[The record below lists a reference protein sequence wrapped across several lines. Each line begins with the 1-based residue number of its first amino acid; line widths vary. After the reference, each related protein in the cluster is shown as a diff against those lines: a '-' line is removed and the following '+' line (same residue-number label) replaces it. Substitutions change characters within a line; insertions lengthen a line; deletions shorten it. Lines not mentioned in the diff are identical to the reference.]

1 MKLVSTPRVEYLRTL
16 ATEILHLNGHGRVI
30 VAVDGAEAAGRAA
43 FADDLAAVID
53 EAGVPSFRASLRY
66 FQRSRED
73 AAQFGADTPERL
85 FRHGYDYSAL
95 RRVLL
100 EPFRLGGS
108 TGFVTQVL
116 DPDRDT
122 WIEPTWTTAPADAV
136 LVIDG
141 EFINRAELRDGWNYR
156 IFLEGETTSAADYL
170 YQKEERPRQ
179 LASAVID
186 ISAPNAPQRV
196 FSDSC

>member
-16 ATEILHLNGHGRVI
+16 AAEIVNLNGRGRVI
-30 VAVDGAEAAGRAA
+30 VAVDGADHAARTA
-43 FADDLAAVID
+43 FADDLAAVFD
-53 EAGVPSFRASLRY
+53 EADKPAFRASLRY
-66 FQRSRED
+66 FQRSRAD
-73 AAQFGADTPERL
+73 QARFGPETPER
-85 FRHGYDYSAL
+85 FYRHGFDYSAL

-108 TGFVTQVL
+108 TAFVTQVF

-122 WIEPTWTTAPADAV
+122 WIEPTWTSAPTDAF

-141 EFINRAELRDGWNYR
+141 EFALRGELRDGWNYR
-156 IFLEGETTSAADYL
+156 ILLESEATSETDYL

-179 LASAVID
+179 VASAVID
-186 ISAPNAPQRV
+186 LSERHQPQRV

>member
-16 ATEILHLNGHGRVI
+16 AAEILNLNGRGRVI
-30 VAVDGAEAAGRAA
+30 VAVDGADAAARTA
-43 FADDLAAVID
+43 FADDLAAVLD
-53 EAGVPSFRASLRY
+53 EAGTPAFRASLRY

-73 AAQFGADTPERL
+73 AARFGADTPERHY
-85 FRHGYDYSAL
+85 RHGYDYSAL

-108 TGFVTQVL
+108 TGFVTQVF
-116 DPDRDT
+116 DPDRDV
-122 WIEPTWTTAPADAV
+122 WIEPTWTTAPADAM

-141 EFINRAELRDGWNYR
+141 EFINRGELRDAWNYR
-156 IFLEGETTSAADYL
+156 ILLESEATSEADYL

-179 LASAVID
+179 VVSAVID
-186 ISAPNAPQRV
+186 LSQRHLPQRV

>member
-16 ATEILHLNGHGRVI
+16 AAEILNLNGRGRVM
-30 VAVDGAEAAGRAA
+30 VAVDGADAAARTA
-43 FADDLAAVID
+43 FADDLAAVLD
-53 EAGVPSFRASLRY
+53 EAGTPAFRASLRY
-66 FQRSRED
+66 FQRSRDD
-73 AAQFGADTPERL
+73 AARFGADTPERHY
-85 FRHGYDYSAL
+85 RHGYDYSAL

-108 TGFVTQVL
+108 TGFVTQVF
-116 DPDRDT
+116 DPDRDA
-122 WIEPTWTTAPADAV
+122 WIEPTWTTAPADAM

-141 EFINRAELRDGWNYR
+141 EFINRGELRDAWNYR
-156 IFLEGETTSAADYL
+156 ILLESEATSEVDYL

-179 LASAVID
+179 VASAVID
-186 ISAPNAPQRV
+186 LSQRHLPQRV

>member
-16 ATEILHLNGHGRVI
+16 ATEILNLNSRGRVI
-30 VAVDGAEAAGRAA
+30 VAVDGADAAARTA
-43 FADDLAAVID
+43 FADDLAAVLD
-53 EAGVPSFRASLRY
+53 EAEKPTFRASLRY

-73 AAQFGADTPERL
+73 IGRFGADSPER
-85 FRHGYDYSAL
+85 FYRHGFDYSAL

-108 TGFVTQVL
+108 TGFVTQVF
-116 DPDRDT
+116 DPDRDS
-122 WIEPTWTTAPADAV
+122 WIEPTWTTAPTDAF
-136 LVIDG
+136 LIIDG
-141 EFINRAELRDGWNYR
+141 EFINRSELRDAWNYR
-156 IFLEGETTSAADYL
+156 ILLESEATSETDYL

-179 LASAVID
+179 VASAVID
-186 ISAPNAPQRV
+186 LSERHRPQRV

>member
-16 ATEILHLNGHGRVI
+16 AAEILNLNGRGRVI
-30 VAVDGAEAAGRAA
+30 VAVDGADHAARTA
-43 FADDLAAVID
+43 FADDLAAVLD
-53 EAGVPSFRASLRY
+53 EAEVPAYRASLRY

-73 AAQFGADTPERL
+73 VARFGADSPERHY
-85 FRHGYDYSAL
+85 RHGYDYSAL

-108 TGFVTQVL
+108 TAFVTQVF
-116 DPDRDT
+116 DPDRDA
-122 WIEPTWTTAPADAV
+122 WIEPTWTTAPADAM

-141 EFINRAELRDGWNYR
+141 EFINRSELRDAWNYR
-156 IFLEGETTSAADYL
+156 ILLESEATSEVDYL

-179 LASAVID
+179 VASAVID
-186 ISAPNAPQRV
+186 LSERHLPQRV

>member
-16 ATEILHLNGHGRVI
+16 AAEILNLNGRGRVI
-30 VAVDGAEAAGRAA
+30 VAVDGADHAARTA
-43 FADDLAAVID
+43 FADDLAAVFD
-53 EAGVPSFRASLRY
+53 EADKPAFRASLRY
-66 FQRSRED
+66 FQRSKADQAR
-73 AAQFGADTPERL
+73 FGPETPER
-85 FRHGYDYSAL
+85 FYRHGFDYSAL

-108 TGFVTQVL
+108 TAFVTQVF
-116 DPDRDT
+116 DPDRDA
-122 WIEPTWTTAPADAV
+122 WIEPTWTTAPVDAF

-141 EFINRAELRDGWNYR
+141 EFALRGELRDGWNYR
-156 IFLEGETTSAADYL
+156 ILLESEATSEADYL

-179 LASAVID
+179 VASAVID
-186 ISAPNAPQRV
+186 LSERHQPQRV

>member
-16 ATEILHLNGHGRVI
+16 AAEILNLNGRGRVI
-30 VAVDGAEAAGRAA
+30 VAVDGADHAARTA
-43 FADDLAAVID
+43 FADDLAAVFD
-53 EAGVPSFRASLRY
+53 EADKPAFRASLRY
-66 FQRSRED
+66 FQRSRE
-73 AAQFGADTPERL
+73 QQGEFGADTPER
-85 FRHGYDYSAL
+85 FYRHGYDYSAL

-108 TGFVTQVL
+108 TAFVTQVF

-122 WIEPTWTTAPADAV
+122 WIEPTWTTAPADAF

-141 EFINRAELRDGWNYR
+141 EFALRGELRDGWNYR
-156 IFLEGETTSAADYL
+156 ILLESEATSEADYL
-170 YQKEERPRQ
+170 YQREERPRQ
-179 LASAVID
+179 VASAVID
-186 ISAPNAPQRV
+186 LSERHQPQRV

>member
-16 ATEILHLNGHGRVI
+16 AAEIFNLNSRGRVV
-30 VAVDGAEAAGRAA
+30 VAVDGADHAARLA
-43 FADDLAAVID
+43 FADDLAAVVEEED
-53 EAGVPSFRASLRY
+53 KPVYRASLRH
-66 FQRSRED
+66 FQRSRQEQ
-73 AAQFGADTPERL
+73 AEFGPDTPER
-85 FRHGYDYSAL
+85 FYRHGYDYSAL

-108 TGFVTQVL
+108 AAFVTQVF
-116 DPDRDT
+116 DPDRDA

-141 EFINRAELRDGWNYR
+141 EFALRKELRDGWNYR
-156 IFLEGETTSAADYL
+156 ILLESETTDEADYL
-170 YQKEERPRQ
+170 YQREERPRQ
-179 LASAVID
+179 VASAVID
-186 ISAPNAPQRV
+186 LGEQHQPRRV

>member
-16 ATEILHLNGHGRVI
+16 AAEILNLNGRGRVI
-30 VAVDGAEAAGRAA
+30 VAVDGADAAARTA
-43 FADDLAAVID
+43 FADDLAAVLD
-53 EAGVPSFRASLRY
+53 EAGSSAVRASLR
-66 FQRSRED
+66 FFMRSRED
-73 AAQFGADTPERL
+73 VARFGAETPERHY
-85 FRHGYDYSAL
+85 RHGYDYSAL

-108 TGFVTQVL
+108 TGFVTQVF

-122 WIEPTWTTAPADAV
+122 WIEPTWTTAPADAM

-141 EFINRAELRDGWNYR
+141 EFINRGELRDAWNYR
-156 IFLEGETTSAADYL
+156 ILLESEATSEADYL

-179 LASAVID
+179 VASAVID
-186 ISAPNAPQRV
+186 LSQRHLPQRV

>member
-16 ATEILHLNGHGRVI
+16 AAEILHLNGRGRVI
-30 VAVDGAEAAGRAA
+30 VAVDGADHAARTA
-43 FADDLAAVID
+43 FADDLAAVLD
-53 EAGVPSFRASLRY
+53 EAEVASYRASLRY
-66 FQRSRED
+66 FKRSRED
-73 AAQFGADTPERL
+73 AGRFGADTPERL

-108 TGFVTQVL
+108 TGFVTQVF
-116 DPDRDT
+116 DPDRDA

-141 EFINRAELRDGWNYR
+141 EFINRSELRDAWNYR
-156 IFLEGETTSAADYL
+156 ILLESEATSEADYL

-179 LASAVID
+179 VASAVID
-186 ISAPNAPQRV
+186 LSERHNPQRV

>member
-16 ATEILHLNGHGRVI
+16 AAEILNLNGRGRVI
-30 VAVDGAEAAGRAA
+30 VAVDGADRAARTA
-43 FADDLAAVID
+43 FADDLAAVFD
-53 EAGVPSFRASLRY
+53 EAGLPAFRASLRY
-66 FQRSRED
+66 FQRSRSD
-73 AAQFGADTPERL
+73 QAAFGADTPER
-85 FRHGYDYSAL
+85 FYRHGHDYSAL

-108 TGFVTQVL
+108 TAFVTRVF

-122 WIEPTWTTAPADAV
+122 WLEPTWTTAPPDAF

-141 EFINRAELRDGWNYR
+141 EFALRTELRDGWNYR
-156 IFLEGETTSAADYL
+156 ILLEGDAESEADCL
-170 YQKEERPRQ
+170 YQRDDRPRQ
-179 LASAVID
+179 VASAVID
-186 ISAPNAPQRV
+186 LSERNRPQRV

>member
-16 ATEILHLNGHGRVI
+16 AAEILNLNGRGRMI
-30 VAVDGAEAAGRAA
+30 VAVDGADPAARTA
-43 FADDLAAVID
+43 FADDLGAVLD
-53 EAGVPSFRASLRY
+53 EAGTPVFRASLRD

-73 AAQFGADTPERL
+73 VAQFGADTPERH
-85 FRHGYDYSAL
+85 FRHAYDYSAL

-108 TGFVTQVL
+108 TGFVTRVF
-116 DPDRDT
+116 DPDRDA
-122 WIEPTWTTAPADAV
+122 WIEPTWTTAPADAM

-141 EFINRAELRDGWNYR
+141 EFINRGELRDAWNYR
-156 IFLEGETTSAADYL
+156 ILLESEVTSEVDYL
-170 YQKEERPRQ
+170 YLKEERPRQ
-179 LASAVID
+179 VASAVID
-186 ISAPNAPQRV
+186 LSQGLVPQRV